1 MVVQTMAG
9 ENFLALPHPE
19 VANDFRNKAQDYDRW
34 LGGMQ
39 KVHAQLS
46 AVGSCPAADHVEQP
60 AQDPLAIGPQA
71 VVGVLV
77 GDPGPQPAN
86 AAGRLLGK

>member
-46 AVGSCPAADHVEQP
+46 AVGSCPAADHV
-60 AQDPLAIGPQA
+60 
-71 VVGVLV
+71 
-77 GDPGPQPAN
+77 
-86 AAGRLLGK
+86 